1 MKGKVLQGVLI
12 DAIEKEIRRVEVRPD
27 EKGSYLE
34 SVKALL
40 GLGELEL
47 VDVLRDKLAWLP
59 SSPSDDIWV
68 DDEMV
73 DCPFAAA
80 VHSEDLYIY
89 GRGLILGWGPEGEC
103 ESTSLLDDDI
113 DALVN
118 AVSFYT
124 V

>member
-12 DAIEKEIRRVEVRPD
+12 DAVQKEIRRVEVRPD

-40 GLGELEL
+40 WLGEFGL

-59 SSPSDDIWV
+59 SAPQDDIWV
-68 DDEMV
+68 DDDMMNS
-73 DCPFAAA
+73 PFAAA
-80 VHSEDLYIY
+80 VISEDLYIY

-103 ESTSLLDDDI
+103 ESSSLLDDDI

>member
-1 MKGKVLQGVLI
+1 MNGKVLQGVLI
-12 DAIEKEIRRVEVRPD
+12 DAVKKEIRRVEVRPD

-34 SVKALL
+34 SVKALIE
-40 GLGELEL
+40 LGEFGL
-47 VDVLRDKLAWLP
+47 VDVMRDKLTWLP
-59 SSPSDDIWV
+59 SAPQDDIWV
-68 DDEMV
+68 DDEMMNYH
-73 DCPFAAA
+73 FAAA
-80 VHSEDLYIY
+80 VISEDLYIY

-103 ESTSLLDDDI
+103 VSSSLLDDDM